1 MSIQKQSWFPV
12 GWLRRLRAALAGPQ
26 QRGRWLRWSLGPG
39 SVQRGVPQ
47 QGAEFGI
54 SVWWDSHALR
64 NEQRKQPQIYVTN
77 FDFEVLLGCVKLC
90 GEYRRMNFP
99 AGLTRKQSG
108 TGAGPNQTC
117 KHHLTYSCIV
127 LHRKGKPPF
136 LDVYSPFGRQ
146 HERRSEDHMYQM
158 HVVYLCMCI
167 YICKCLCM
175 CIWYMRYVYVY
186 VYVYIYI
193 CVCVCVCICM
203 CM

>member
-1 MSIQKQSWFPV
+1 
-12 GWLRRLRAALAGPQ
+12 
-26 QRGRWLRWSLGPG
+26 
-39 SVQRGVPQ
+39 
-47 QGAEFGI
+47 
-54 SVWWDSHALR
+54 
-64 NEQRKQPQIYVTN
+64 
-77 FDFEVLLGCVKLC
+77 
-90 GEYRRMNFP
+90 MNFP

-186 VYVYIYI
+186 VYI